1 MAVQAINDEATTP
14 ANTATGIAVLT
25 NDEKNGVAPV
35 APSDLVGVPVL
46 LTPPSNGVAVWDADT
61 ETFVYTPNEGYCG
74 PDAFVYAIEEATLA
88 GTAQDGLLVL
98 TGVPAGAT
106 VVWGDGSPDEVSSG
120 ATMNHTYSGGPHTF
134 GVTGGTPG
142 APAPLV
148 IAGSG
153 LRTVTEWSI
162 VAVWGCVRIVFSTG
176 PNTSPNLVA
185 VPDYLPSS
193 VVGLTYMFATA
204 TAFNQDI
211 SGWDT
216 SNVLDMGFVFYGAT
230 AFNQD
235 IGGWDTSS
243 AVNMPFMFYGAAAFN
258 QDLSGWC
265 VSAIPSEPS
274 SFATGAAA
282 WVLPKPVWGT
292 CP

>member
-1 MAVQAINDEATTP
+1 MIIANDDLATTP
-14 ANTATGIAVLT
+14 AATPAAVNILA
-25 NDEKNGVAPV
+25 NDTKDGSPV
-35 APSDLVGVPVL
+35 AVGDLQGLPTITL
-46 LTPPSNGVAVWDADT
+46 PPSNGTATVNPDGTVT
-61 ETFVYTPNEGYCG
+61 YTPNPGFCG
-74 PDAFVYAIEEATLA
+74 TDTFEYAIEEATLA

-142 APAPLV
+142 APAPLI

-153 LRTVTEWSI
+153 LRAVTEWSI
-162 VAVWGCVRIVFSTG
+162 GAVWGCTRVVFSTG

-204 TAFNQDI
+204 TAFNHDI

-216 SNVLDMGFVFYGAT
+216 SNVVDMGFVFYGAT

-235 IGGWDTSS
+235 IGGWDTSNTL
-243 AVNMPFMFYGAAAFN
+243 NMPFMFYNAAAFN
-258 QDLSGWC
+258 QDLSAWC
-265 VSAIPSEPS
+265 VSAIPSVPS
-274 SFATGAAA
+274 NFATGATA
-282 WVLPKPVWGT
+282 WTLPKPNWGVP
-292 CP
+292 C

>member
-14 ANTATGIAVLT
+14 TNTATGIAVLT

-46 LTPPSNGVAVWDADT
+46 LTPPSNGVAVWDPDT
-61 ETFVYTPNEGYCG
+61 EQFVYTPNEGYCG

-120 ATMNHTYSGGPHTF
+120 AAMSHTYSGGPYTF

-142 APAPLV
+142 GAPQLA
-148 IAGSG
+148 ISGSG

-162 VAVWGCVRIVFSTG
+162 AAVWGRTSVVFSG
-176 PNTSPNLVA
+176 APNLVA

-193 VVGLTYMFATA
+193 VMGLTNMFGGV

-216 SNVLDMGFVFYGAT
+216 SSVVDMGFVFYGAT

-235 IGGWDTSS
+235 ISGWDTSS
-243 AVNMPFMFYGAAAFN
+243 ATNMAFMFYNAAAFD
-258 QDLSGWC
+258 QDLSAWC
-265 VSAIPSEPS
+265 VSAIPSVPS
-274 SFATGAAA
+274 NFATGATA
-282 WVLPKPVWGT
+282 WTLPKPNWGVP
-292 CP
+292 C